1 MARKEGTP
9 NMTPQKPRQ
18 RTDLLIQDLGDEYLL
33 YDAKGKTLHVL
44 NMTAYTVWGLCDGQH
59 TPDQMVD
66 ALFERF
72 DCQDPRP
79 QVQRDVEETLA
90 IFAEKGLLD
99 GSA

>member
-1 MARKEGTP
+1 
-9 NMTPQKPRQ
+9 MTPQKPRQ